1 MENKCFVLPTYDGS
15 FNRLLKHLIECA
27 SPGWGYQENN
37 HRSCV
42 YVPSHSDLDHR
53 CLWLPTDAATLMS
66 SLINKTDVVLV
77 LIVCYFVLFVYKQS
91 IW

>member
-1 MENKCFVLPTYDGS
+1 MNTNVLPTYDGS
-15 FNRLLKHLIECA
+15 FNRLLKHLIESA
-27 SPGWGYQENN
+27 SPGWSYQESN

-42 YVPSHSDLDHR
+42 YVPRHSDLDHR
-53 CLWLPTDAATLMS
+53 CLWLPTDRCSNAMP
-66 SLINKTDVVLV
+66 SLINRTDAVLV